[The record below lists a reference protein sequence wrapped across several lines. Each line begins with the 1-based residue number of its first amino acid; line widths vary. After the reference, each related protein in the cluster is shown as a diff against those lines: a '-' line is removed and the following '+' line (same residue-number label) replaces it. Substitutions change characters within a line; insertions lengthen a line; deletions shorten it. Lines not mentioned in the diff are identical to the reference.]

1 LARHPSRD
9 APRDLGVEAPFS
21 LRRHER
27 LALAVTCSIYHYCG
41 ILIRGERTKDLAHGE
56 STLLGKTIRI
66 PQQTFKCKNR
76 CQIQSARSMGKK
88 GAIHPTR
95 AMNSP

>member
-21 LRRHER
+21 LWRHER

-41 ILIRGERTKDLAHGE
+41 IFIRGERTKVLAHGE
-56 STLLGKTIRI
+56 
-66 PQQTFKCKNR
+66 
-76 CQIQSARSMGKK
+76 
-88 GAIHPTR
+88 
-95 AMNSP
+95 